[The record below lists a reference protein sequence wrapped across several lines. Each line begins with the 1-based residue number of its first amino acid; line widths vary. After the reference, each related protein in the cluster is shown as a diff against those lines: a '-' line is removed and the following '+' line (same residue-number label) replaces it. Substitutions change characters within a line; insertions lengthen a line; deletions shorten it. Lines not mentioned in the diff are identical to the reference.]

1 MARRELLEVVLC
13 VVVVEP
19 LRGERVIVDV
29 PGTNGIEAARAWNTC
44 ALPHPMDKRQSR
56 SLGLGDSREF
66 RTKRPAFVTLWIW
79 HAEWTPEPSVGGFV
93 RKNVVIHKQVGDES
107 HVDLHL

>member
-1 MARRELLEVVLC
+1 MVHHVKKIEMLDVVY
-13 VVVVEP
+13 
-19 LRGERVIVDV
+19 
-29 PGTNGIEAARAWNTC
+29 
-44 ALPHPMDKRQSR
+44 R